1 MGASKDKV
9 TIGIVG
15 AGIMGTRH
23 AKIYSQIP
31 RAHLYGIADINE
43 KAASELAARYG
54 AKPFTDYRKMLEA
67 PEVDAIHIATPD
79 YLHTEPVLAALAAG
93 KHVLVE
99 KPMATTIADARKIVE
114 SSKRSGRHVMV
125 NYTHR
130 WAAPYAKTHALVRAG
145 HIGRPLM
152 VYARKD
158 DAIWAATEMMNW
170 TAKTSSASYLS
181 THDIDL
187 VLWFMDTD
195 VESVY
200 AMGVKKVLVDRGI
213 DTEDAIQALV
223 RFANGAIGTFESC
236 WVLPNTMPT
245 TTDSF
250 IEVIGE
256 KGTIHVDRI
265 HEGLK
270 VATQEKYEF
279 PKLSM
284 SLEID
289 GRERGGVA
297 FCLEQFVSSLLEGRA
312 PQPDAENGLKIVR
325 ISVAIQESI
334 RQGKPVRIADL

>member
-1 MGASKDKV
+1 MGTATDTV

-15 AGIMGTRH
+15 AGIMGSKH
-23 AKIYSQIP
+23 ARIYTEI
-31 RAHLYGIADINE
+31 RGARLYGVADINE
-43 KAASELAARYG
+43 TAASTVASQFGAR
-54 AKPFTDYRKMLEA
+54 AFTDYRKMLEV

-79 YLHTEPVLAALAAG
+79 HLHTEPVLASLEAG

-99 KPMATTIADARKIVE
+99 KPMATTVEDARKIVAT
-114 SSKRSGRHVMV
+114 SKRTGRHVMV

-130 WAAPYAKTHALVRAG
+130 WAAPYAQTHAMVRSGA
-145 HIGRPLM
+145 IGRPIM

-158 DAIWAATEMMNW
+158 DAIWAATEMMSW
-170 TAKTSSASYLS
+170 TSRTSSASYLS

-187 VLWFMDTD
+187 VLWFLDTD

-200 AMGVKKVLVDRGI
+200 AMGVKKVLAERGI

-223 RFANGAIGTFESC
+223 RFSNGAIGTFESC

-250 IEVIGE
+250 IELVGD

-270 VATQEKYEF
+270 VATQGKYEF

-289 GRERGGVA
+289 GRMRGGVP
-297 FCLEQFVSSLLEGRA
+297 FCLEQFVESLRKGEK

-325 ISVAIQESI
+325 ISIAIQRSI
-334 RQGKPVRIADL
+334 KEGKLIRIADL

>member
-1 MGASKDKV
+1 
-9 TIGIVG
+9 
-15 AGIMGTRH
+15 
-23 AKIYSQIP
+23 
-31 RAHLYGIADINE
+31 
-43 KAASELAARYG
+43 
-54 AKPFTDYRKMLEA
+54 
-67 PEVDAIHIATPD
+67 
-79 YLHTEPVLAALAAG
+79 
-93 KHVLVE
+93 
-99 KPMATTIADARKIVE
+99 
-114 SSKRSGRHVMV
+114 
-125 NYTHR
+125 
-130 WAAPYAKTHALVRAG
+130 
-145 HIGRPLM
+145 
-152 VYARKD
+152 
-158 DAIWAATEMMNW
+158 
-170 TAKTSSASYLS
+170 
-181 THDIDL
+181 
-187 VLWFMDTD
+187 MDTD

-284 SLEID
+284 SLDID

-297 FCLEQFVSSLLEGRA
+297 FCLEQFVESLFKGQK

-334 RQGKPVRIADL
+334 RRGTPVRIADL